1 MATGDNDN
9 GVDGNGATGNKVND
23 DGDGMSGDN
32 NNDKCEYDVL
42 SSMFVLLTRKGG
54 RRPVD
59 Q

>member
-9 GVDGNGATGNKVND
+9 GIDGNGATGNKVDN
-23 DGDGMSGDN
+23 DGDGMTGDN
-32 NNDKCEYDVL
+32 KNDKCEYDVL
-42 SSMFVLLTRKGG
+42 SSKFVLLTWKGG